1 MSNTQQAIANGETF
15 WSIFFSKAKH
25 FLLSEKTWIFLLS
38 QFGAFVILWL
48 APKVG
53 LSPDQIVDIVFVLLA
68 KLGLESVGLTAAKAK
83 IDADVSA
90 AQVQGS
96 AIKEAARI
104 GAASAATGIPGTSDE
119 VIAKQKAE
127 QQLAVAL
134 NELANLKEAAKA
146 AATPNP
152 S

>member
-53 LSPDQIVDIVFVLLA
+53 LSPDQITDIIFVLLA

-83 IDADVSA
+83 IDADVSS

-104 GAASAATGIPGTSDE
+104 GASSASVPGTSDE
-119 VIAKQKAE
+119 IIAKNKAE
-127 QQLAVAL
+127 QALAVAL
-134 NELANLKEAAKA
+134 NELANIKEAQKA